1 MFTIIGQSSD
11 FFISKMEK
19 ITITFPDGKT
29 KEYDSG
35 VSGFQIASGIS
46 KGLAKEALAVEVDG
60 EVRDLSRPINKSSL
74 LRILKW
80 NDTGGRDAYWHSSA
94 HLMAEAVEALY
105 PGAKFGIGP
114 AIENGFYYDL
124 DLGEYKLTQED
135 LQKIEEKMYE

>member
-35 VSGFQIASGIS
+35 ISGFQIASGIS

-60 EVRDLSRPINKSSL
+60 EVQGSFPSD
-74 LRILKW
+74 
-80 NDTGGRDAYWHSSA
+80 
-94 HLMAEAVEALY
+94 
-105 PGAKFGIGP
+105 
-114 AIENGFYYDL
+114 
-124 DLGEYKLTQED
+124 Q
-135 LQKIEEKMYE
+135 